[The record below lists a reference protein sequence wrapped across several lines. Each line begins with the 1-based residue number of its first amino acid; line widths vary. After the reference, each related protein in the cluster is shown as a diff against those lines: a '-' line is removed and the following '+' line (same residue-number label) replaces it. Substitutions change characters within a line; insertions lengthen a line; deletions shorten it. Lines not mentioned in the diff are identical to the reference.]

1 MKSEFPRPKSANSR
15 TLEKS
20 ETESYGGLTR
30 LSGKRFNSPEVRTGT
45 INSTPP
51 MYKRVDGRQKRLELE
66 ESESPPAGCGR
77 FFPVALE
84 TITDPSKTATNP
96 NG

>member
-1 MKSEFPRPKSANSR
+1 
-15 TLEKS
+15 
-20 ETESYGGLTR
+20 
-30 LSGKRFNSPEVRTGT
+30 
-45 INSTPP
+45 